1 MNLLSK
7 AKKLSLLFA
16 VALVATACA
25 TGGEGMSSGSNPALP
40 VITGAYGQA
49 PEITIPDNDPPL
61 DLHTQDLVVGNGAVV
76 AATSTLTVNY
86 SLVTWSDKK
95 AIESSFGSAPA
106 TFPLSGVILGWQQG
120 LLGAQEGGRRLLVIP
135 PQLGY
140 GENGAGPIGPNETL
154 VFVVD
159 IISVS

>member
-1 MNLLSK
+1 
-7 AKKLSLLFA
+7 
-16 VALVATACA
+16 
-25 TGGEGMSSGSNPALP
+25 MSSVSSPDLPA
-40 VITGAYGQA
+40 VVGAYGES

-61 DLHTQDLVVGNGAVV
+61 DLQTQDLVIGSGKTVEAS
-76 AATSTLTVNY
+76 STLTVNY
-86 SLVTWSDKK
+86 SLVTWSDKQ

-120 LLGAQEGGRRLLVIP
+120 LVGAQEGGRRLLVIP

-159 IISVS
+159 IITVS